1 MKLRFPKPERRATR
15 KARQKRDLKAL
26 RASVRRDVFTRDLLC
41 RACGQCAPEHLH
53 HIQYSSQGGEESTN
67 NTCGVCAKCHADIHA
82 RKINLEPLTDL
93 GANGAIDVRCPD
105 CGDGLMYNEDSNES

>member
-1 MKLRFPKPERRATR
+1 MKLRFPKPERRSTR

-26 RASVRRDVFTRDLLC
+26 RASVRRDVFARDLLC
-41 RACGQCAPEHLH
+41 RACGQSPPKHLH
-53 HIQYSSQGGEESTN
+53 HIQYRSQGGEDSTN

-82 RKINLEPLTDL
+82 RKIDLEPVTER